1 MAEAEERTLPQPS
14 LQPLFTYFPIGT
26 ITPSTAPLNPDVYA
40 CVRVIADAAASC
52 PLITYRR
59 RPDGERSR
67 ASGRTAE
74 LLRAPAEGMTQANL
88 VHTVSRT

>member
-1 MAEAEERTLPQPS
+1 MRLWPKHEDRTLAQPS
-14 LQPLFTYFPIGT
+14 LQPLWTYFPIGS

-40 CVRVIADAAASC
+40 CMRVLADAAASC

-59 RPDGERSR
+59 RADGERSR

-74 LLRAPAEGMTQANL
+74 LLRAPVRG
-88 VHTVSRT
+88 